1 MLLVYTGEDK
11 MAVIKIRVEDG
22 LKHLMLDP
30 EFKQRVKNAYFSQVE
45 ANHGWG
51 FTVKYK
57 GYRVRFDI
65 DDKASSRGCLV
76 YLGYAEEEPQGRQAT
91 LLEVS

>member
-1 MLLVYTGEDK
+1 M
-11 MAVIKIRVEDG
+11 MAHIKIRVEDG
-22 LKHLMLDP
+22 LKHLMADP

-57 GYRVRFDI
+57 GYRIRFDI
-65 DDKASSRGCLV
+65 DDKQSCRGLTV
-76 YLGYAEEEPQGRQAT
+76 YVGYVEETPQTTQMT
-91 LLEVS
+91 LLEVKA

>member
-11 MAVIKIRVEDG
+11 MAVIKIRVEDC

-45 ANHGWG
+45 VNHGWG

-76 YLGYAEEEPQGRQAT
+76 YVGYVEEKPQMTQTVLTEAY
-91 LLEVS
+91 

>member
-1 MLLVYTGEDK
+1 
-11 MAVIKIRVEDG
+11 MAAIKFHVEDC

-30 EFKQRVKNAYFSQVE
+30 EFRQRVKNAYFSQVE

-51 FTVKYK
+51 FTVRYK

-65 DDKASSRGCLV
+65 DDAASSRGCLV
-76 YLGYAEEEPQGRQAT
+76 YLGTAEEQPEGHQLS
-91 LLEVS
+91 LLEVC